1 MYFNRFT
8 QRAKRAIDLS
18 LESAQN
24 LGHKVVGSEHILLG
38 LIKEKEG
45 IAAKVL
51 LKLGMT
57 EQIIEKRIIDI
68 EGKVDSTEEDIT
80 LSPRSKQILE
90 LSGMFANKLKSNYIG
105 TEHILLAIVQEGEGI
120 GIKILNAEGIDE
132 RTIVQLIIDMMGLD
146 EYTASRESE
155 IKSSSSSSTKQK
167 EGSTKLLDK
176 YGRNLTQQA
185 SQDKIDPVIGREKE
199 IERIIQIL
207 SRRTKNNPVL
217 IGDPGVGKTSVA
229 EGLAIDI
236 SKGNVPEN
244 LRDKIL
250 YTLDM
255 GAMLAGAKYRGEFE
269 ERIKQV
275 VEEVIKHGN
284 IILFI
289 DELHTIIGAGATGE
303 STIDASNILKPVLA
317 RGEIQVVGATTIDE
331 YRKHVEKDPALE
343 RRFQP
348 VMINEPTKE
357 DTIKI
362 LKGLRQ
368 KYEEHH
374 RVRIA
379 DEAIEAAVNLSVR
392 YITDRFLP
400 DKAIDL
406 IDEAASRV
414 RLRKSAP
421 QIEIKGLE
429 EEIKSITK
437 KKEEAVKFQDFEKAA
452 KIRDEQDHLKKQLE
466 EVKQQ
471 WNEMSKYTDE
481 VNSEVIAE
489 VVELWT
495 GIPVNKIVEEESERL
510 LNLEEILH
518 HRVIGQDQAVKAIS
532 SAIRRSRAG
541 LKDPNRPIGS
551 FLFLGPTGVGKTEL
565 SKALAEVQFGDE
577 NQIIRIDM
585 SEYMEKHAVSRLI
598 GSPPGYVGH
607 EDGGQLTEKVRRH
620 PYSVVL
626 FDEIE
631 KAHPDVFNILLQ
643 ILDDGRLT
651 DSKGRTVDF
660 KNTIVIMTS
669 NVGATKIN
677 KEKVLGFSTSKDNES
692 KMKDSYEKMKE
703 NIMVELK
710 KRFRPEFLNR
720 IDDIIVFHSLVESHI
735 AQIVKLMTKDL
746 IQRLKSMEIDFQMS
760 EEAIKLI
767 SESGFDL
774 EYGARPLKRA
784 IQKELEDQLSEAILR
799 GDVKKGST
807 VIAETVDN
815 KIVFKCK

>member
-8 QRAKRAIDLS
+8 ERAKKAIDLS
-18 LESAQN
+18 LESAQM

-38 LIKEKEG
+38 LVREKEG

-51 LKLGMT
+51 LKLGVN
-57 EQIIEKRIIDI
+57 EKYIEEKIIEI
-68 EGKVDSTEEDIT
+68 EGKLDTPSIDII

-90 LSGMFANKLKSNYIG
+90 LSGMFANKLRTNYIG
-105 TEHILLAIVQEGEGI
+105 TEHILLAIVQEGEGL
-120 GIKILNAEGIDE
+120 GLKILKYARVDE
-132 RTIVQLIIDMMGLD
+132 KAIVQLIIDMIGLE
-146 EYTASRESE
+146 EYSTTQDNTSNSKN
-155 IKSSSSSSTKQK
+155 KSQSLTQTQSQNSKI
-167 EGSTKLLDK
+167 LDK
-176 YGRNLTQQA
+176 YGRNLTQHAKQN
-185 SQDKIDPVIGREKE
+185 KIDPVIGREKE
-199 IERIIQIL
+199 IERVIQIL

-236 SKGNVPEN
+236 SKGNVPDSLKN
-244 LRDKIL
+244 KII

-275 VEEVIKHGN
+275 VDEVIKNGN

-289 DELHTIIGAGATGE
+289 DELHTIIGAGSTGE
-303 STIDASNILKPVLA
+303 STIDASNILKPVLS

-348 VMINEPTKE
+348 VMITEPTKE
-357 DTIKI
+357 VTVKI
-362 LKGLRQ
+362 LEGLRE
-368 KYEEHH
+368 KYEVHH
-374 RVRIA
+374 KVKIT
-379 DEAIEAAVNLSVR
+379 DEAIKTAVDLSVR

-414 RLRKSAP
+414 RLRKVVPNVSDDSDGS
-421 QIEIKGLE
+421 EDNLFKSDMKLNTSK
-429 EEIKSITK
+429 EEIKKTIEEIK
-437 KKEEAVKFQDFEKAA
+437 FQWDKEEEYEDTVD
-452 KIRDEQDHLKKQLE
+452 
-466 EVKQQ
+466 
-471 WNEMSKYTDE
+471 
-481 VNSEVIAE
+481 SEVISE

-495 GIPVNKIVEEESERL
+495 GVPVNKIVEEEADRL
-510 LNLEEILH
+510 LKLEEILH
-518 HRVIGQDQAVKAIS
+518 DRVIGQDQAVKSIAR
-532 SAIRRSRAG
+532 AIRRSRAG

-585 SEYMEKHAVSRLI
+585 SEYMEKHAVSRMI

-607 EDGGQLTEKVRRH
+607 NEGGQLTEKVRRN

-651 DSKGRTVDF
+651 DSKGRTIDF

-669 NVGATKIN
+669 NVGATIISKQ
-677 KEKVLGFSTSKDNES
+677 KTLGFSTKVDKEAEIKN
-692 KMKDSYEKMKE
+692 DYEKMKDK
-703 NIMVELK
+703 IMGELK
-710 KRFRPEFLNR
+710 QRFRPEFLNR
-720 IDDIIVFHSLVESHI
+720 IDDIIVFHSLTEDHI
-735 AQIVKLMTKDL
+735 SEIVKLMTKEV
-746 IQRLKSMEIDFQMS
+746 IQRLKNMNISLEMS
-760 EEAIKLI
+760 EEAVRLI
-767 SESGFDL
+767 AKAGSDL

-784 IQKELEDQLSEAILR
+784 IQKELEDQLSEAILK
-799 GDVKKGST
+799 GDVKKGDI
-807 VIAETVDN
+807 VVAELEDN
-815 KIVFKCK
+815 KIVFKCKVL